1 MKHLKERLSIRMA
14 ICVHGTSEIRKKIH
28 VVLMVPN
35 RYPSKKSNAMYT
47 TRSTSQRNE
56 VQRKNL
62 ESITHANRLYRFKL

>member
-14 ICVHGTSEIRKKIH
+14 ICVCGTSEIRKIIH

-47 TRSTSQRNE
+47 TRSTCQRNE
-56 VQRKNL
+56 VETKNL